1 MIPVEEY
8 VHPAVIES
16 VCAMANYMDLSVD
29 NSYFPEFDMYTLFG
43 MELETEPSN
52 FTGADFR
59 AIERTLRQTPKFYPG
74 AELEGLG

>member
-43 MELETEPSN
+43 MEFETESSN
-52 FTGADFR
+52 FTGADLR
-59 AIERTLRQTPKFYPG
+59 AIERTLRQTPKFFPG
-74 AELEGLG
+74 AEIEGLG